1 MIPMTADDLR
11 AALVNGSK
19 GDAKRATLPE
29 LDGVD
34 WESLDYLGWQD
45 AKRPRLHY
53 VALELDGAPA
63 VMILRGAENPPAKKV
78 LCSWCEDVVEGIR
91 AASFVAPLAGDSGR
105 RGNTVGTM
113 ICADFRCS
121 RNVRRAQLL
130 RAAHRG
136 PGAAG
141 LPPRGED
148 RRTAGAVQRLRPRR
162 AARLSRP
169 SGPSGV
175 SVQVDDGVGAVGARR
190 DPARV
195 VLVGAERPGTGPPR

>member
-11 AALVNGSK
+11 SALVNGSK

-29 LDGVD
+29 LEGVD

-121 RNVRRAQLL
+121 RNVRRAPSSFELRTEDPEQL
-130 RAAHRG
+130 AYHREEKI
-136 PGAAG
+136 AG
-141 LPPRGED
+141 LRE
-148 RRTAGAVQRLRPRR
+148 RSSAFVRAVQR
-162 AARLSRP
+162 
-169 SGPSGV
+169 G
-175 SVQVDDGVGAVGARR
+175 
-190 DPARV
+190 
-195 VLVGAERPGTGPPR
+195 